1 MNEQMMIIVVIV
13 IVLGI
18 VLAFFL
24 YKKEKYT
31 DTDLPPG
38 NYIRSCVDIKMSGNT
53 LSAYCRDEDGRI
65 NKTSYDTTKPCNYIQ
80 NIKGTLICVPPKAP
94 PGNYT
99 YSCNGIQMSGNTL
112 SANCPNG
119 SGGFTKTSY
128 DTTIPCNYIQNI
140 NGTLECPDL
149 PPGNYIRSCMDM
161 QMSGNTLSADCWDEY
176 GRINKTSYD
185 TTKPCNNI
193 QNINGTL
200 KCTLPRHSFIG
211 IPREINL

>member
-31 DTDLPPG
+31 DT
-38 NYIRSCVDIKMSGNT
+38 
-53 LSAYCRDEDGRI
+53 
-65 NKTSYDTTKPCNYIQ
+65 
-80 NIKGTLICVPPKAP
+80 
-94 PGNYT
+94 
-99 YSCNGIQMSGNTL
+99 
-112 SANCPNG
+112 
-119 SGGFTKTSY
+119 
-128 DTTIPCNYIQNI
+128 
-140 NGTLECPDL
+140 DL